1 MKKSQLGFVYS
12 KHFLLTS
19 IISHD
24 TPINLQKES
33 HSYFINE
40 LFLCG
45 LQTMPDYVYLPFKR
59 YDRTQ
64 NLSLILLHILNVGCG
79 GGSVVLF
86 YLSDDANITVN
97 VIYVINSFFFSNMS
111 LYKYV
116 IQRISRLV
124 LSFRMYNARFSYCS
138 FFSKWVSFPRV
149 TKIIKMFEAN
159 LIMTALVKIRLKR

>member
-86 YLSDDANITVN
+86 YLSEDANITVN
-97 VIYVINSFFFSNMS
+97 VIYVINSFFFQTC
-111 LYKYV
+111 LYKRV
-116 IQRISRLV
+116 IQRISRLFV
-124 LSFRMYNARFSYCS
+124 DFYVQCS
-138 FFSKWVSFPRV
+138 FFVLFIFSKWVSFPRV

>member
-86 YLSDDANITVN
+86 YLSEDANITVN
-97 VIYVINSFFFSNMS
+97 VIYVINSFFFQTCLCTNM
-111 LYKYV
+111 LYNEF
-116 IQRISRLV
+116 RDSSSIS
-124 LSFRMYNARFSYCS
+124 MYNARFSYCS
-138 FFSKWVSFPRV
+138 FFLNEFLS
-149 TKIIKMFEAN
+149 
-159 LIMTALVKIRLKR
+159 LV